1 MENKLTQ
8 SKSKSKSKSKV
19 TQSVKVNQSKSKSK
33 VTQSVKVNQSK
44 SKSKSKVN
52 QSVKVIQSKST
63 IKANQSK
70 SAKVNG
76 KISIHR
82 EEGELDEVYQ
92 KRKEFIQMLIEKKKI
107 EDNDSYTPY
116 AHTFSFIHIYKTL
129 YQMGYPEELEKEYAS
144 LLA

>member
-8 SKSKSKSKSKV
+8 SKSKVSQSVKVIQSKSKSKV
-19 TQSVKVNQSKSKSK
+19 SQSVKVNQSKSK
-33 VTQSVKVNQSK
+33 
-44 SKSKSKVN
+44 
-52 QSVKVIQSKST
+52 
-63 IKANQSK
+63 ASK

-116 AHTFSFIHIYKTL
+116 AHTFSFIHIYKTM